1 MAFSSTITPA
11 VSSAASTSLCHLQ
24 QSCSVLVPSLKLHP
38 LLFSY
43 SPPPSSFKYRTRP
56 KHHRFFHVRASS
68 SNAILDSANG
78 AVAAASED
86 QDSYGRQFFPL
97 AAVVGQVYNLKL
109 KLITHCLYLCLWM
122 GKWVLSFSFFLF
134 LTSFLD
140 YRSPV
145 LLLYLFANDWGVV
158 AFS

>member
-1 MAFSSTITPA
+1 MYNTTEEITKTFIYFLSFSFTLSVHFQSMAFSSTITTT
-11 VSSAASTSLCHLQ
+11 VSSAASTSLSHPQ
-24 QSCSVLVPSLKLHP
+24 QSCSVLVSSLKLHP

-43 SPPPSSFKYRTRP
+43 SPPPFFKFRTRP

-68 SNAILDSANG
+68 SNATLDSANG

-109 KLITHCLYLCLWM
+109 KLITHCLYLCL
-122 GKWVLSFSFFLF
+122 
-134 LTSFLD
+134 
-140 YRSPV
+140 
-145 LLLYLFANDWGVV
+145 
-158 AFS
+158 

>member
-1 MAFSSTITPA
+1 MYNTTEEITKTFIYFLSFSFTLSVHFQSMAFSSTITTT
-11 VSSAASTSLCHLQ
+11 VSSAASTSLSHLQ
-24 QSCSVLVPSLKLHP
+24 QSCSVVSSLKLHP

-43 SPPPSSFKYRTRP
+43 SPPPFFKFRTRP

-68 SNAILDSANG
+68 SNATLDSANG

-109 KLITHCLYLCLWM
+109 KLITHCLYLCL
-122 GKWVLSFSFFLF
+122 
-134 LTSFLD
+134 
-140 YRSPV
+140 
-145 LLLYLFANDWGVV
+145 
-158 AFS
+158 

>member
-1 MAFSSTITPA
+1 MAFSSTITA
-11 VSSAASTSLCHLQ
+11 TVSSAASTSLCHLQ
-24 QSCSVLVPSLKLHP
+24 QSCSVVSSLNLHP

-43 SPPPSSFKYRTRP
+43 SPPPFFKFRTRP

-68 SNAILDSANG
+68 SNATLDSANG

-109 KLITHCLYLCLWM
+109 KLITHCLYLCL
-122 GKWVLSFSFFLF
+122 
-134 LTSFLD
+134 
-140 YRSPV
+140 
-145 LLLYLFANDWGVV
+145 
-158 AFS
+158 